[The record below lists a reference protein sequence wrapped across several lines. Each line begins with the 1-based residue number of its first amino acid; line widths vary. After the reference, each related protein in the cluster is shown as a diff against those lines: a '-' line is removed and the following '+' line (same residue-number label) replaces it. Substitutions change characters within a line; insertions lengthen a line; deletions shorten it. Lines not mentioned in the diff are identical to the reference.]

1 MDFLE
6 LRRDTET
13 CTQMF
18 AAAPFIIVKR
28 KKPQEPSKEEG
39 LEGVGFVIRSEIPVL
54 FVPFNQHPNTL
65 RPWQRS

>member
-1 MDFLE
+1 MGKYSREMKKFVH
-6 LRRDTET
+6 TET

-54 FVPFNQHPNTL
+54 FVPFNQHPNTFL
-65 RPWQRS
+65 

>member
-1 MDFLE
+1 
-6 LRRDTET
+6 
-13 CTQMF
+13 MF

-54 FVPFNQHPNTL
+54 FVPFNQHPNTFL
-65 RPWQRS
+65 